1 MTRNDLRSRM
11 GMVLQSTWLY
21 SGTIRENI
29 AYGRPDATEEEI
41 LDAARATY
49 IDRFVH
55 TLPLGYDT
63 VLVDE
68 ASKVSAG
75 EK

>member
-11 GMVLQSTWLY
+11 GMVLQGTWLY

>member
-11 GMVLQSTWLY
+11 GMVLQGTWLY
-21 SGTIRENI
+21 SGTNRENI

-49 IDRFVH
+49 VDRFVH

-68 ASKVSAG
+68 VSKVSAS